1 MNRNRLTALF
11 ILGAVL
17 LTGCGNSTSQS
28 QAASVASAAPAASS
42 TQETHESAEGKQIR
56 LTTENSEVI
65 VTLNDSTAA
74 ADLVEMLPLELT
86 LIERNSFAKGIN
98 LPQTLTVDQP
108 TTREYQVGDFGYWDA
123 GPDLAIF
130 YDDIYEQTV
139 VPIIPLGHAESGAE
153 TLADE
158 TGTVRLELVDPPV
171 DTLDDTDNSAPAV
184 SEPSAPSTGGKTLI
198 TYFSVME
205 TDGVD
210 TVGSASR
217 VVSAGSLF
225 GNNEYV
231 AQLIQRETGGD
242 VFAIETVQDYPTTHQ
257 PLLEFGHAEQARG
270 TMPELATHIENF
282 DDYDTVFIGFP
293 IWNADLPMPLYSFFE
308 EYDFSGKTIIPFT
321 VHGGSSFAGTRQTIA
336 ELEPGAT
343 VVEDGLSISR
353 NSVADAEASVVDWVR
368 RLGLSK

>member
-17 LTGCGNSTSQS
+17 LTGCGNSASQS
-28 QAASVASAAPAASS
+28 QVASVASAAPAASS
-42 TQETHESAEGKQIR
+42 TQE
-56 LTTENSEVI
+56 
-65 VTLNDSTAA
+65 AA
-74 ADLVEMLPLELT
+74 A
-86 LIERNSFAKGIN
+86 N
-98 LPQTLTVDQP
+98 
-108 TTREYQVGDFGYWDA
+108 
-123 GPDLAIF
+123 
-130 YDDIYEQTV
+130 
-139 VPIIPLGHAESGAE
+139 
-153 TLADE
+153 
-158 TGTVRLELVDPPV
+158 
-171 DTLDDTDNSAPAV
+171 TLDGADSASAA

-210 TVGSASR
+210 TVGGASR
-217 VVSAGSLF
+217 VVSAGNLF

-257 PLLEFGHAEQARG
+257 PLLEFGHAEQASG
-270 TMPELATHIENF
+270 TLPELAAHIKNF
-282 DDYDTVFIGFP
+282 DEYDTVFIGFP

-343 VVEDGLSISR
+343 IVNDGLAISR
-353 NSVADAEASVVDWVR
+353 NSVAEAEASVVDWVR
-368 RLGLSK
+368 GLGLNRNALD

>member
-17 LTGCGNSTSQS
+17 LTGCGNSVSQS

-42 TQETHESAEGKQIR
+42 TQE
-56 LTTENSEVI
+56 
-65 VTLNDSTAA
+65 AA
-74 ADLVEMLPLELT
+74 A
-86 LIERNSFAKGIN
+86 N
-98 LPQTLTVDQP
+98 
-108 TTREYQVGDFGYWDA
+108 
-123 GPDLAIF
+123 
-130 YDDIYEQTV
+130 
-139 VPIIPLGHAESGAE
+139 
-153 TLADE
+153 
-158 TGTVRLELVDPPV
+158 
-171 DTLDDTDNSAPAV
+171 TLDGADSAPAV

-257 PLLEFGHAEQARG
+257 PLLEFGHEEQANG

-321 VHGGSSFAGTRQTIA
+321 VHGGSGFAGTRQTIA

-368 RLGLSK
+368 GLGLSK

>member
-1 MNRNRLTALF
+1 MDRKRSTALF
-11 ILGAVL
+11 VLGAML
-17 LTGCGNSTSQS
+17 LTGCGR
-28 QAASVASAAPAASS
+28 SVTQPEAVPSPPATPAASS
-42 TQETHESAEGKQIR
+42 VQETYESAEGKQIR

-65 VTLNDSTAA
+65 VTLNDSQAA

-86 LIERNSFAKGIN
+86 LIERNNFAKGMN
-98 LPQTLTVDQP
+98 LSHSLTADQP
-108 TTREYQVGDFGYWDA
+108 TTREYQIGDFGYWDE

-139 VPIIPLGHAESGAE
+139 VPIIPLGHAASGAE

-158 TGTVRLELVDPPV
+158 TGTIRLELVETAADTPDNADP
-171 DTLDDTDNSAPAV
+171 APA
-184 SEPSAPSTGGKTLI
+184 EAAPSAATAGSKPLI
-198 TYFSVME
+198 VYFSVME

-217 VVSAGSLF
+217 VVSANELF

-231 AQLIQRETGGD
+231 AQLIAQQTGGD

-257 PLLEFGHAEQARG
+257 PLLEFGHAEQASG
-270 TMPELATHIENF
+270 TMPELATHIQNF
-282 DDYDTVFIGFP
+282 GGYDTVFIGFP

-308 EYDFSGKTIIPFT
+308 EYDFSGKTIVPFT

-343 VVEDGLSISR
+343 VVNDGLSISR
-353 NSVADAEASVVDWVR
+353 NSVAEAEASVVDWVQG
-368 RLGLSK
+368 LGLSQ